1 MDKDVSPTTLIN
13 THPKTLLNYKHY
25 FTNFGPFPSDTL
37 HDTNSTESVD
47 T

>member
-13 THPKTLLNYKHY
+13 THPKTLLNYKEY
-25 FTNFGPFPSDTL
+25 LTIFGPFPSDK
-37 HDTNSTESVD
+37 HYDTNSTESVD